1 MGITKSKL
9 YLFIAGLILVLVGSY
24 IGFLPGDYLT
34 QLFGDK
40 EFSFD
45 SLSEMRGMGGSLFV
59 IGLFVFSAAFIKR
72 IESPALVISALIY
85 GSFSVFR
92 LLSLIVDGQPSSS
105 ILYALSIELL
115 FTLIA
120 IPLLSA
126 IQPNSLSIPTEA
138 QLTGN
143 N

>member
-24 IGFLPGDYLT
+24 IGFLPDDYLT

-59 IGLFVFSAAFIKR
+59 IGLFMFSAAFIKR

-92 LLSLIVDGQPSSS
+92 LLGFVFDGLPSQS
-105 ILYALSIELL
+105 IIIAFSIELL
-115 FTLIA
+115 MA
-120 IPLLSA
+120 LLVSA
-126 IQPNSLSIPTEA
+126 IILSKPNTIS
-138 QLTGN
+138 N
-143 N
+143 

>member
-72 IESPALVISALIY
+72 IESPALVISILIF
-85 GSFSVFR
+85 GSFCVFR
-92 LLSLIVDGQPSSS
+92 LLGMLVDGLPTSS
-105 ILYALSIELL
+105 ILFAFSIELL
-115 FTLIA
+115 MA
-120 IPLLSA
+120 LLVSA
-126 IQPNSLSIPTEA
+126 IILSKPNTIS
-138 QLTGN
+138 N
-143 N
+143 

>member
-34 QLFGDK
+34 QLFGEK

-92 LLSLIVDGQPSSS
+92 LLGFVFDGLPSQS
-105 ILYALSIELL
+105 IIIAFSIESI
-115 FTLIA
+115 FAMMVILI
-120 IPLLSA
+120 LRSR
-126 IQPNSLSIPTEA
+126 NSLLMYDERC
-138 QLTGN
+138 
-143 N
+143 

>member
-72 IESPALVISALIY
+72 IESPALVISAFIY

-92 LLSLIVDGQPSSS
+92 LLGFVFDGLPSQS
-105 ILYALSIELL
+105 IIIAFSIELL
-115 FTLIA
+115 MA
-120 IPLLSA
+120 LLVSA
-126 IQPNSLSIPTEA
+126 IILSKPNTIS
-138 QLTGN
+138 N
-143 N
+143 

>member
-24 IGFLPGDYLT
+24 IGFLPGEYLT

-92 LLSLIVDGQPSSS
+92 LLGFLFDGLPSQS
-105 ILYALSIELL
+105 IIIAFSIELL
-115 FTLIA
+115 MA
-120 IPLLSA
+120 LLVSA
-126 IQPNSLSIPTEA
+126 IILSKPNTIS
-138 QLTGN
+138 N
-143 N
+143 

>member
-92 LLSLIVDGQPSSS
+92 LLGFLFDGLPSQS
-105 ILYALSIELL
+105 IIIAFSIELL
-115 FTLIA
+115 MA
-120 IPLLSA
+120 LLVSA
-126 IQPNSLSIPTEA
+126 IILSKPNAIS
-138 QLTGN
+138 N
-143 N
+143 

>member
-92 LLSLIVDGQPSSS
+92 LLGFLFDGLPSQS
-105 ILYALSIELL
+105 IIIAFSIELL
-115 FTLIA
+115 MA
-120 IPLLSA
+120 LLVSA
-126 IQPNSLSIPTEA
+126 IILSKPNTIS
-138 QLTGN
+138 N
-143 N
+143 